1 MQLIYKGGNMK
12 VYIKNKIFSFG
23 GGSSVVNENKEPVY
37 NVKGRVFSVTKV
49 KYVCDLEGKRLFKI
63 RNKWFNFFV
72 HKAYIYDENK
82 KEIATVKDKWFN
94 IKGEYFVL
102 GYKDEI
108 KIQGKFFGL
117 TSQIL
122 KNGEVVGTIRRQ
134 VTIIADSFELEAS
147 EEDMPFLV
155 ALVIAIDN
163 ITDKKYKI

>member
-1 MQLIYKGGNMK
+1 MK

-163 ITDKKYKI
+163 ITDKTYNI

>member
-1 MQLIYKGGNMK
+1 MK

-94 IKGEYFVL
+94 TKGEYFVL

>member
-1 MQLIYKGGNMK
+1 M
-12 VYIKNKIFSFG
+12 
-23 GGSSVVNENKEPVY
+23 E
-37 NVKGRVFSVTKV
+37 
-49 KYVCDLEGKRLFKI
+49 DKRLFKI

-94 IKGEYFVL
+94 TKGKYFVL

-108 KIQGKFFGL
+108 KIQDNFFGL

-134 VTIIADSFELEAS
+134 VAIIADSFELEAN

-163 ITDKKYKI
+163 ITDKKYKK